1 MEWASV
7 TDFNYQMRKHDHE
20 DSCLITPLSC
30 DFLCTVFLH
39 FAGAPFV
46 HPLVHGMGS
55 GKLLERVL
63 QHRSLN
69 IKLKLTCVHDSF
81 RWTDSALGKRVVCS
95 HYCSIIY
102 NHIK

>member
-7 TDFNYQMRKHDHE
+7 TDLNYQMRKHDHE

-46 HPLVHGMGS
+46 HPLVHGIS
-55 GKLLERVL
+55 SCKLLERAL

-69 IKLKLTCVHDSF
+69 IKLKLFLLAGLIRCFLWPMQSKF
-81 RWTDSALGKRVVCS
+81 RKKSCMQPLLFDNL
-95 HYCSIIY
+95 
-102 NHIK
+102 